1 MREPLQHS
9 CFDIIIIMAL
19 TTQMLLQSENDKH
32 ERARGYIQLAGAV
45 ISPSDEDS
53 HTFTVSPAV
62 GESYK
67 LRAVDTKDRQM
78 WINRLRV
85 VAEMHTRAIAHNNP
99 PLAPREH
106 RTRDTQQQGAGAAA
120 PPAMGLA
127 VLDAFTQV
135 AEVLE
140 EARNHHTALA
150 HAIEELP
157 SYGAGMR
164 CIDPNLLLLK
174 ATSQATLICLDQCLG
189 VLKSQQMATPLPLA
203 STPQAHSATI
213 TTTTT
218 TSTTTTMSPPSAI
231 QRVSSLTRASPRSSP
246 LLSRS
251 PRFHR
256 RAASDA
262 ATALPK
268 RRSSPTAYLFKFNI
282 MNFEKQMNRSSLRW
296 FSHAGKVKG
305 DSARSGSPSL
315 HRSSSPSVRSRTAPH
330 SPANHSTVTTV
341 ASSPASVPAT
351 DTNNHVATPST
362 QPLNHVAAINVS
374 TMSLPSSVMASTTAT
389 APSAPPSTTTKVPA
403 DTDSEVSDP
412 EDGALESDLGHVEE
426 GQKSVIMHIISQL
439 RLGMDLTRVTLPTF
453 ILEKRSLLE
462 MFADFLGHP
471 DYFIRIADCQSGE
484 DRIMSVVKW
493 YLTSIHVGRNGSVAK
508 KPYNPIIGETFY
520 CTWRVPRG
528 SSMEQGGSGKEQ
540 GEDSDPPVLIKF
552 RAEQVSH
559 HPPVSAFF
567 IECPEKQL
575 CINAH
580 IWTKSKFMGMSVGVN
595 LIGDITLSMGK
606 QREAY
611 TLAMPSAYARSILT
625 EPWVELGGRVNIACA
640 ETGCQA
646 AIIFHTKPFYGG
658 KLHRVTAEVKNASSN
673 VLCRVQGEWDSVLE
687 FQYTN
692 GESYNLDVQ
701 QIPFVCR
708 KRVKP
713 LAMQAPFESR
723 RLWHDVT
730 VALGRGD
737 VETATNHKRAL
748 EETQRTEERE
758 RAEKKVLFPTRLFSS
773 RAQDHWVYNKLPQY
787 AVVTCPAPEPT

>member
-1 MREPLQHS
+1 MMDGRLCQPYEGQLIKFTNVVKGWQGRWFFLQPETGR
-9 CFDIIIIMAL
+9 L
-19 TTQMLLQSENDKH
+19 EYYLSENDKH

-231 QRVSSLTRASPRSSP
+231 Q
-246 LLSRS
+246 
-251 PRFHR
+251 
-256 RAASDA
+256 
-262 ATALPK
+262 
-268 RRSSPTAYLFKFNI
+268 
-282 MNFEKQMNRSSLRW
+282 
-296 FSHAGKVKG
+296 
-305 DSARSGSPSL
+305 SARSGSPSL